1 MGSSPFFGIRRL
13 FIMAPERSRYRRFEA
28 ESSQPTSTNRLLIAL
43 FVFSLLLSL
52 PLAINIVGR
61 IQAEAKMRGE
71 FDRLTSEV
79 NRGEK
84 CVSELDSAV
93 EYAKSDAY
101 TERWAREQERLGKE
115 GEVVI
120 VPASSG
126 NSVQP
131 ARPWWEQQV
140 DCSSK

>member
-1 MGSSPFFGIRRL
+1 MGSSPFFGIHRL
-13 FIMAPERSRYRRFEA
+13 LNMAPERSRYRRFEA
-28 ESSQPTSTNRLLIAL
+28 ESAQPTSTNRLLIAL

-52 PLAINIVGR
+52 PLAVNIVSR
-61 IQAEAKMRGE
+61 IQAEAKMRSE
-71 FDRLTSEV
+71 YDRLSIEV
-79 NRGEK
+79 KRGEK
-84 CVSELDSAV
+84 CVAELDSAV

-115 GEVVI
+115 GEIVI

-126 NSVQP
+126 NSVQQ

-140 DCSSK
+140 DCSGK